1 MTDGRFGAAPAV
13 KVGSD
18 ALRSAAGCLPSV
30 RPCCVVPVVP
40 PPPPVAPPPPLPPPA
55 LPPPVLLPPLPG
67 LPDGAGEGGAGKL
80 TVVVEADDSTSP
92 PAALRRRATIANCC
106 CVPLTSGPNCMLTEH
121 PELSQTDDG
130 SRPPR
135 VTSEPPERMS

>member
-18 ALRSAAGCLPSV
+18 ALRSAAGCFQSV
-30 RPCCVVPVVP
+30 RPCRVELVVP
-40 PPPPVAPPPPLPPPA
+40 PPPVEPPPLPA
-55 LPPPVLLPPLPG
+55 LPPPAPPPPPG
-67 LPDGAGEGGAGKL
+67 WPEGAGAGGAGKL
-80 TVVVEADDSTSP
+80 TVVVEAGDSTSP
-92 PAALRRRATIANCC
+92 PLALRRRATIANCC
-106 CVPLTSGPNCMLTEH
+106 CVPRTSGPNCRLTEH